1 MKKALAIGW
10 TLVILAL
17 FTIPGSSLPKDSS
30 LLEFDKLAHF
40 GLFVIFGVCWM
51 WALNQPL
58 KRRVVTVLVAGIAYA
73 WLTEVYQGLLP
84 FERTPDV
91 YDAIANTAGLLVAVF
106 GYVVWEKRRSR

>member
-17 FTIPGSSLPKDSS
+17 CSIPGRSLPSVS
-30 LLEFDKLAHF
+30 LLEFDKVAHF
-40 GLFVIFGVCWM
+40 GIFAILGFVWM

-58 KRRVVTVLVAGIAYA
+58 RRRVVTVLIGGIAYA
-73 WLTEVYQGLLP
+73 GLTEVYQGMLP